1 MFFLT
6 TRALGQKFFWNK
18 TPKRTYKGFIK
29 CKSIIIWT
37 KYQDQAVQKSICR
50 HYFDDN
56 CRTDNIQL
64 FEQVNQNQL
73 EEVQMK
79 QPKVYSRLY
88 LDDLTKKMTCK
99 LYSSLVKA
107 LQECG
112 NGVWSVWPL
121 FYETFSFLL
130 KAQYILV

>member
-1 MFFLT
+1 MLILRLQKLWIKNLSLLTCVKTIQNWERFGFYNPTFL
-6 TRALGQKFFWNK
+6 
-18 TPKRTYKGFIK
+18 
-29 CKSIIIWT
+29 KSLD
-37 KYQDQAVQKSICR
+37 Y
-50 HYFDDN
+50 HNDN
-56 CRTDNIQL
+56 WTDNIPSFKL
-64 FEQVNQNQL
+64 VNQSQL
-73 EEVQMK
+73 GEVQMK
-79 QPKVYSRLY
+79 RPKVDSRLY

-130 KAQYILV
+130 KAQYILVLLLENV

>member
-1 MFFLT
+1 MSAVTISMT
-6 TRALGQKFFWNK
+6 TAELI
-18 TPKRTYKGFIK
+18 P
-29 CKSIIIWT
+29 
-37 KYQDQAVQKSICR
+37 
-50 HYFDDN
+50 
-56 CRTDNIQL
+56 
-64 FEQVNQNQL
+64 FELVNQNQL
-73 EEVQMK
+73 GEVEIEW
-79 QPKVYSRLY
+79 PKVYSRLY